1 MYGGLFGD
9 LPATKHQILDAA
21 VATPVAT
28 STDATTSTTESQLQ
42 QQSQTV
48 NLNTNSKN
56 STTTST
62 STITSS
68 TSTIPSSMMIVP
80 HRIRPTIQL
89 QQPLLAHTM
98 RPRQSQSQIRKRP
111 ISTVPQLSKTV
122 VLVQDKDNIETEDR
136 TISDPP
142 KLASSLERTSTDAS
156 TSRIDVVKV
165 GEEAESDKV
174 GTDTSMTTLQQ
185 LDLEERLRI
194 LNANAIEQNDIY
206 NPLLP
211 NDLLVY
217 WEQQARRK
225 EQEQYEIERQ
235 SILQEQEILR
245 QVLEQ
250 ERNELL
256 QQAIRAEQQQV
267 AVITQNVPDATIT
280 TPIHTTTTTTTSNEY
295 YQKIIQQE
303 QHRTMGRGRGNIA
316 SNLPAWLVQ
325 KQQQQ
330 QQQILSKEKE
340 T

>member
-68 TSTIPSSMMIVP
+68 TSTIPSTMMIVP

-142 KLASSLERTSTDAS
+142 KSATSLEQTSTDTS

-174 GTDTSMTTLQQ
+174 GTDTSMTTMQQ

-211 NDLLVY
+211 NDVLVY

-256 QQAIRAEQQQV
+256 QQAIRAEQQQQV
-267 AVITQNVPDATIT
+267 AVITQNLPDATIT
-280 TPIHTTTTTTTSNEY
+280 TPIHTTTTTNEY